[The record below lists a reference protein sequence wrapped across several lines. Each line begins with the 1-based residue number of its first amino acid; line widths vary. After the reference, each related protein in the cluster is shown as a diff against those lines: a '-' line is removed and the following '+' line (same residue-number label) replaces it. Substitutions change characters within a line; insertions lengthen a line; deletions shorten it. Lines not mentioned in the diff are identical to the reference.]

1 MKTASTIS
9 KKQFIIN
16 AAADLFKEKGYSG
29 TSIRDLASKVGLEP
43 SSIYSHIK
51 SKEELLSEICM
62 DCARQFTQG
71 IEKVLQLNISAR
83 KKLKALISLHLD
95 MAFANP
101 ASVTVF
107 NDEWRHLPEP
117 ILEDFILLRKEY
129 EKKFRKILNDGK
141 DEGKFNFENSEIVF
155 NIIIKSLSWSYTAIK
170 KYKREDLESELS
182 DFILNA
188 LNK

>member
-1 MKTASTIS
+1 MKTVSTIS

-16 AAADLFKEKGYSG
+16 TAADLFKEKGYSG

-62 DCARQFTQG
+62 DCAGQFTEG
-71 IEKVLQLNISAR
+71 IEKIFHLKISAR

-95 MAFANP
+95 MAFTYP

-117 ILEDFILLRKEY
+117 ILVDFIHLRKEY
-129 EKKFRKILNDGK
+129 EKKFRKILNEGK
-141 DEGKFNFENSEIVF
+141 DDGKFNFENSEIVF
-155 NIIIKSLSWSYTAIK
+155 NIIIKSLSWSYEAVK

>member
-1 MKTASTIS
+1 MKTVSTIS

-16 AAADLFKEKGYSG
+16 TAADLFKEKGYSG

-51 SKEELLSEICM
+51 SKEELLSEICLG
-62 DCARQFTQG
+62 CARQFTDG
-71 IEKVLQLNISAR
+71 MDEIYVLKR
-83 KKLKALISLHLD
+83 KD
-95 MAFANP
+95 
-101 ASVTVF
+101 
-107 NDEWRHLPEP
+107 
-117 ILEDFILLRKEY
+117 Y
-129 EKKFRKILNDGK
+129 EKKFKRILIEGNN
-141 DEGKFNFENSEIVF
+141 EGKFNFSNPEIVF
-155 NIIIKSLSWSYTAIK
+155 NIIIKSLSWSYEAVK

>member
-1 MKTASTIS
+1 MKTVSTIS

-16 AAADLFKEKGYSG
+16 TAADLFKEKGYSG

-51 SKEELLSEICM
+51 SKEELLSEICLG
-62 DCARQFTQG
+62 CARQFTDG
-71 IEKVLQLNISAR
+71 MEEISVLKISVR
-83 KKLKALISLHLD
+83 KKIKALISLHLD
-95 MAFANP
+95 MAFAYP

-117 ILEDFILLRKEY
+117 VLAEFILLRKEY
-129 EKKFRKILNDGK
+129 EKKFKKILTEGK
-141 DEGKFNFENSEIVF
+141 DEGKFEFGNTEIIF
-155 NIIIKSLSWSYTAIK
+155 NTILKSLKWSYTAVK
-170 KYKREDLESELS
+170 KYKKAELESELS
-182 DFILNA
+182 EFILKA

>member
-1 MKTASTIS
+1 MKTVSTIS

-16 AAADLFKEKGYSG
+16 TAADLFKEKGYSG

-51 SKEELLSEICM
+51 SKEELLSEICLG
-62 DCARQFTQG
+62 CARQFTDG
-71 IEKVLQLNISAR
+71 MEEIYVLKISVR
-83 KKLKALISLHLD
+83 KKIKALIGLHLD
-95 MAFANP
+95 MAFTYP

-117 ILEDFILLRKEY
+117 VLSDFILMRKDY
-129 EKKFRKILNDGK
+129 EKKFKRILMEGNN
-141 DEGKFNFENSEIVF
+141 EGKFNFSNPEIAF
-155 NIIIKSLSWSYTAIK
+155 NIIIKSLSWSYEAVK

>member
-16 AAADLFKEKGYSG
+16 AAADLFEEKGYSG

-62 DCARQFTQG
+62 GCAGEFTVG
-71 IEKVLQLNISAR
+71 MEKIFQLNISAR

-117 ILEDFILLRKEY
+117 ILEDFIHLRKAY
-129 EKKFRKILNDGK
+129 EKKFRKILIEGK
-141 DEGKFNFENSEIVF
+141 DDEKFNFDNSEIVF

-170 KYKREDLESELS
+170 KYKREELESELS
-182 DFILNA
+182 VFILNA
-188 LNK
+188 INK